1 MATITR
7 ENVSIPSDL
16 RGAGRVA
23 TDATV
28 LLTRLVETMHHN
40 ILRRPGVLGTATFAP
55 TRGITGL
62 VYRSVRGIT
71 RLAGTGVDA
80 ALAAVQPLLGM
91 GSAWPGRDTV
101 LAVLNGVLGDYLV
114 SSNNPLAIEMQLR
127 HEGAVVEPTRAAL
140 SGTLPQATGKVVVLV
155 HGLCMS
161 DRQWTRK
168 AHDHGHELARDL
180 GYTPVYL
187 RYNSGLHIS
196 ANGRQLAA
204 LLEPL
209 IANWPVPI
217 EDFVIVGHSMGGL
230 VARSAAHYARRGRRA
245 WPKRLRRLVFLG
257 TPHHG
262 APLER
267 GGSWMQV
274 LFGAS
279 PYTAAFGHL
288 GRMRSAGI
296 TDLRHGSLLDEDWKG
311 VDRFVPHPDGRRIV
325 PLPAG
330 VSCHAIGGVVGRSA
344 TDAGAR
350 LLGDGLVPLA
360 SALGRHRDP
369 ARRLAIP
376 ESHQWIG
383 EKVGHLELLSSRR
396 VYTQIRR
403 WLQEEA
409 VGACA
414 GVRGGRP

>member
-1 MATITR
+1 
-7 ENVSIPSDL
+7 
-16 RGAGRVA
+16 
-23 TDATV
+23 
-28 LLTRLVETMHHN
+28 
-40 ILRRPGVLGTATFAP
+40 
-55 TRGITGL
+55 
-62 VYRSVRGIT
+62 
-71 RLAGTGVDA
+71 
-80 ALAAVQPLLGM
+80 
-91 GSAWPGRDTV
+91 
-101 LAVLNGVLGDYLV
+101 
-114 SSNNPLAIEMQLR
+114 
-127 HEGAVVEPTRAAL
+127 
-140 SGTLPQATGKVVVLV
+140 
-155 HGLCMS
+155 
-161 DRQWTRK
+161 
-168 AHDHGHELARDL
+168 
-180 GYTPVYL
+180 
-187 RYNSGLHIS
+187 
-196 ANGRQLAA
+196 
-204 LLEPL
+204 
-209 IANWPVPI
+209 
-217 EDFVIVGHSMGGL
+217 
-230 VARSAAHYARRGRRA
+230 
-245 WPKRLRRLVFLG
+245 
-257 TPHHG
+257 
-262 APLER
+262 
-267 GGSWMQV
+267 MQV

>member
-1 MATITR
+1 MTSTVR
-7 ENVSIPSDL
+7 ENISIPSDL

-40 ILRRPGVLGTATFAP
+40 ILRTPGVLGTATFAP

-91 GSAWPGRDTV
+91 SSAWPGRDTA
-101 LAVLNGVLGDYLV
+101 LAVLNGVLGDYLEG
-114 SSNNPLAIEMQLR
+114 SRNPLAIEMQLR
-127 HEGAVVEPTRAAL
+127 HEGAALELTRAGM
-140 SGTLPQATGKVVVLV
+140 SGTLKQATGKVVVLA

-161 DRQWTRK
+161 DRQWTRR
-168 AHDHGHELARDL
+168 AHDHGRELAREL

-230 VARSAAHYARRGRRA
+230 AARVY
-245 WPKRLRRLVFLG
+245 LRRYGDAHVVRIVTLAS
-257 TPHHG
+257 PHHG
-262 APLER
+262 T
-267 GGSWMQV
+267 V
-274 LFGAS
+274 
-279 PYTAAFGHL
+279 FGHL
-288 GRMRSAGI
+288 GHSRNARQMARGSRFIEQLAADDRGRWSRFTTVATRDDNLVVPRS
-296 TDLRHGSLLDEDWKG
+296 SPLL
-311 VDRFVPHPDGRRIV
+311 P
-325 PLPAG
+325 
-330 VSCHAIGGVVGRSA
+330 
-344 TDAGAR
+344 GAR
-350 LLGDGLVPLA
+350 QIEIDG
-360 SALGRHRDP
+360 
-369 ARRLAIP
+369 I
-376 ESHQWIG
+376 
-383 EKVGHLELLSSRR
+383 GHLALLEDRR
-396 VYTQIRR
+396 AWQIVAD
-403 WLQEEA
+403 EA
-409 VGACA
+409 HTAFA
-414 GVRGGRP
+414 APPQPIAA